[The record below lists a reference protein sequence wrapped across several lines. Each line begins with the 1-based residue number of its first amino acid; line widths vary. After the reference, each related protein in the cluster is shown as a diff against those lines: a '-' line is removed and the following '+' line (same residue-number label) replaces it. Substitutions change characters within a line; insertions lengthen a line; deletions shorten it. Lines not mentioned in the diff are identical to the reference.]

1 MSESIVLTTGIY
13 DLIKEHLRRK
23 GTTIEEEQILLQQLR
38 NAKQVLRREL
48 PEDVV
53 TVNCEIKIKDVD
65 TNEEENY
72 LFVQTSRHKV
82 KKGKYSILSPMALAT
97 VGNKVGDV
105 INWPF
110 KEGEKK
116 IEILSVEHYN

>member
-72 LFVQTSRHKV
+72 LFVQTSRHKE

>member
-1 MSESIVLTTGIY
+1 MSEQIILTTGIY

-23 GTTIEEEQILLQQLR
+23 GTTIEEDEILLNQLR
-38 NAKQVLRREL
+38 HAKQVRRREL

-53 TVNCEIKIKDVD
+53 TVNRAITVKDVE
-65 TNEEENY
+65 TEEEEKF
-72 LFVQTSRHKV
+72 LFVQTSKEKV
-82 KKGKYSILSPMALAT
+82 KKGKYSILSPIALAT

-105 INWPF
+105 ITWPF
-110 KEGEKK
+110 KDFDKK

>member
-1 MSESIVLTTGIY
+1 MSENIVLTTGIY
-13 DLIKEHLRRK
+13 NLIKEHLRRK
-23 GTTIEEEQILLQQLR
+23 GTTMQEENILLDQLK

-53 TVNCEIKIKDVD
+53 TVNCEVKIKDVE
-65 TNEEENY
+65 TNEEEKY
-72 LFVQTSRHKV
+72 LFVQTNREKE
-82 KKGKYSILSPMALAT
+82 KKGKYSILSPIALAT

-110 KEGEKK
+110 KNGEKK
-116 IEILSVEHYN
+116 IEILSVASFA

>member
-1 MSESIVLTTGIY
+1 MSEQIILTTGIY

-23 GTTIEEEQILLQQLR
+23 GTTIEEEEILLNQLR
-38 NAKQVLRREL
+38 YAKQLRRREL

-53 TVNCEIKIKDVD
+53 TVNRAITVKDVE
-65 TNEEENY
+65 TEEEEKF
-72 LFVQTSRHKV
+72 LFLQTSKEKV

-105 INWPF
+105 ITWPF
-110 KEGEKK
+110 KDGDKK